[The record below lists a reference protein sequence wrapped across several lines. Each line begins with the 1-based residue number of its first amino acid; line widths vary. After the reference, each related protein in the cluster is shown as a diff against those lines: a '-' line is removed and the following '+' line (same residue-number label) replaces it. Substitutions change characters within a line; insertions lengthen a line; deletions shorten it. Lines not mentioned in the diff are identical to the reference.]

1 MKKIFKKNLLLIL
14 FILFI
19 ILCEIFPVSSAIIAE
34 GTFSYDSAK
43 IPIQNISSA
52 IVEKVLVKNGNKVSA
67 NEKIIELNSVKEI
80 SDQNIVKLKLFKS
93 LMERQVLELESSIVN
108 SKKIEY
114 LKMQNKLIIKN
125 FDQKELNKFSYILI
139 NSQNQIKSF
148 LKKYINEI
156 KIFNDKI
163 NNNFLSIKSNKKK
176 LYLIR
181 KQLENYQ
188 FLLANSYIEDS
199 YYNDLKNKE
208 LDIVLN
214 IESLNIESKILVQ
227 QKEIFR
233 EDQLIQLSK
242 QIMEASLEIEIDEQ
256 EVKVFNDIVK
266 RTIIYSPI
274 DGFIED
280 LTVFNK
286 GDVVENGKIIANIL
300 PKNPQ
305 LNIIAKL
312 KPVDIDNISNDQ
324 NVEIY
329 AKNFYEKNIPK
340 ISGKIISISRDVKFD
355 QNVQQF
361 FYEIKIAVNND
372 LLSNYEIIA
381 GMPVDVFIN
390 QSKRSLLSYFYS
402 PILKSLKYSLNEI

>member
-19 ILCEIFPVSSAIIAE
+19 ILCEIFPISSAIIAE

-256 EVKVFNDIVK
+256 EAKVFNDIVK